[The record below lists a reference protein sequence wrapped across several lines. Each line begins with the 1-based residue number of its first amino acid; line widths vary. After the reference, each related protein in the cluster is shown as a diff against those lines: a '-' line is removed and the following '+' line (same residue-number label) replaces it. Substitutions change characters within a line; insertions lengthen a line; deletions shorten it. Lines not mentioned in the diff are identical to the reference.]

1 MRGDV
6 SESPFAQIPCKREL
20 ALAEKCRGTM
30 QPRTRALAMTAAAA
44 AVTCLV
50 ALVRFLE
57 LRSPDAEPVLYEP
70 RLEKASIADTLLP
83 TRSER
88 IVARSSSTPKP
99 AKTESAATKPAPAPI
114 LLAPGTLELLVLD
127 GETPLAGA
135 RLTAVGRIEGGIDQ
149 GFIEENAHPLLA
161 TTSASGLVTWRELAP
176 DQYDLVV
183 RHPDGS
189 EATCALDVPENL
201 GLERKVVRFGT
212 AAVHGRVMSDE
223 GEPREESVVRLQVS
237 PAGGEHE
244 LVFTTRTDHLGH
256 FAFERLPAGS
266 ALAIDAHPDTSWL
279 SPGRSVRVEL
289 GRGDVHQVELGPAE
303 RGSLCRGRLLANGAP
318 FSLAVPV
325 RWREA
330 ERGWYAGGRTSAQG
344 EFELRLRPGKWN
356 VSVPGR
362 DGLVELAELVLDG
375 KDLNR
380 DLELPGG
387 CLVVRLVDVEG
398 QPVDGAITLT
408 DSSGLRTQHPAPD
421 GLTFLAGLSPGDF
434 GLEAFGFGETPVQG
448 RVTIADSGA
457 HAEVLLR
464 VPRAL
469 D

>member
-1 MRGDV
+1 
-6 SESPFAQIPCKREL
+6 
-20 ALAEKCRGTM
+20 
-30 QPRTRALAMTAAAA
+30 MTAAAA

-57 LRSPDAEPVLYEP
+57 LHSPDAEPVLYEP
-70 RLEKASIADTLLP
+70 RVEHASLADTLLP

-88 IVARSSSTPKP
+88 TVARSSSTPKP
-99 AKTESAATKPAPAPI
+99 AKSESTSPKPTPAPI
-114 LLAPGTLELLVLD
+114 LLAPGTLEVLVLD

-149 GFIEENAHPLLA
+149 NFIEENAHPLLA

-183 RHPDGS
+183 RHPDGT
-189 EATCALDVPENL
+189 ETTCAIDVPENL

-223 GEPREESVVRLQVS
+223 GEPREDSAVRLQVS
-237 PAGGEHE
+237 PANGEHE
-244 LVFTTRTDHLGH
+244 LVFTTRTDQLGR
-256 FAFERLPAGS
+256 FMFEHLPAGS
-266 ALAIDAHPDTSWL
+266 AFAIDAHPDTSWL

-289 GRGDVHQVELGPAE
+289 GRGDVHQVALGPAE

-344 EFELRLRPGKWN
+344 EFELRLRPGKWSA
-356 VSVPGR
+356 SVQGR

-375 KDLNR
+375 KDLNQ
-380 DLELPGG
+380 DLELPTG
-387 CLVVRLVDVEG
+387 CLVVRLVDDEG
-398 QPVDGAITLT
+398 QPVDGAIALT
-408 DSSGLRTQHPAPD
+408 DASGLRTQHPAPA
-421 GLTFLAGLSPGDF
+421 GLTFLAGLPPGELA
-434 GLEAFGFGETPVQG
+434 LEAFGFGETAVQA

-457 HAEVLLR
+457 HAELVLT
-464 VPRAL
+464 VPAARE
-469 D
+469 